1 MGMKKKIA
9 LLMILAAVFI
19 YGFGSVIETYDI
31 TYAASVSATAPA
43 SNNNGVSF
51 IKSTIQKYGASVTPT
66 LKTSASKTDIKV
78 KWSGIKKS
86 KIKGA
91 QIKYATSNSLKGA
104 KTIKLNKTKAKKMS
118 YSFTTASKKIV
129 KGSTY
134 YFKVRVKV
142 GKKWTKWSS
151 VKSAKLSSKSKK
163 DDDPED
169 EKEETEEEK
178 IAKLKETYKCTHT
191 LAAGETSEIIVIGD
205 SKNPLILDV
214 HTYADDGTGLN
225 KLFLAYNKNIST
237 PKLPDVLIDMS
248 KVSFVLSDGV
258 TAGEKWDWLPG
269 DCQGFDGGTYGYIY
283 SIPTYSTAM
292 ADVYLYPASGI
303 CLYEETVPHNYDG
316 SYKVTLYYDG
326 VEIGSQTREKKAC
339 INKAIKLFQ
348 DYGGEEYVS
357 SFEGTPLNMLYEGE
371 SITKVTKA
379 RAIDK
384 WQEDTFNYY
393 GCQNGTIL
401 ENMIYRYYTG
411 EHTAVAE
418 ESPLDDVLKAQSHGA
433 IYNAT
438 LDYTLPNWENHM
450 TKKIAYALRYK
461 QHGRFQLSFMH
472 VYGLQY
478 NTEYSVWEYN
488 AKTGSGTAP
497 GKKDMPGWDTQPV
510 KDPDFYTP
518 VYE

>member
-91 QIKYATSNSLKGA
+91 QIKYATSKSLKGA

-151 VKSAKLSSKSKK
+151 VKSAKISSNSNK
-163 DDDPED
+163 DED
-169 EKEETEEEK
+169 EKEDTEEDK

-225 KLFLAYNKNIST
+225 TLFKVYNRNLMT
-237 PKLPDVLIDMS
+237 PKLTDIQLDYS
-248 KVSFVLSDGV
+248 KLSYVFDDGN
-258 TAGEKWDWLPG
+258 TAGEKWDWLPS
-269 DCQGFDGGTYGYIY
+269 DCMGYDGTTSKGYIY
-283 SIPTYSTAM
+283 SVPTYSTAM
-292 ADVYLYPASGI
+292 VDIYRTLTANNFTVW
-303 CLYEETVPHNYDG
+303 EETVPHNLDG
-316 SYKVTLYYDG
+316 SYKISLVYDSTT
-326 VEIGSQTREKKAC
+326 IASQRREKKHA
-339 INKAIKLFQ
+339 L
-348 DYGGEEYVS
+348 
-357 SFEGTPLNMLYEGE
+357 MLLL
-371 SITKVTKA
+371 S
-379 RAIDK
+379 
-384 WQEDTFNYY
+384 
-393 GCQNGTIL
+393 C
-401 ENMIYRYYTG
+401 
-411 EHTAVAE
+411 
-418 ESPLDDVLKAQSHGA
+418 
-433 IYNAT
+433 
-438 LDYTLPNWENHM
+438 
-450 TKKIAYALRYK
+450 LRIMVEK
-461 QHGRFQLSFMH
+461 SM
-472 VYGLQY
+472 
-478 NTEYSVWEYN
+478 
-488 AKTGSGTAP
+488 
-497 GKKDMPGWDTQPV
+497 
-510 KDPDFYTP
+510 
-518 VYE
+518 